1 MVASFRLIGKM
12 PTLAAMAYKY
22 SLGQPSFIQERAR
35 LCLEFLAHVLRGAVR
50 GL

>member
-22 SLGQPSFIQERAR
+22 SLGQPFIYPKNE
-35 LCLEFLAHVLRGAVR
+35 LDYSSNFLRMCYAVP
-50 GL
+50 G